1 MKRVVTG
8 HNEEGKSVF
17 VKISEPEHVV
27 NIPGMLWKE
36 LWATHPGCKVPV
48 DTSIEPTRNEKWKVF
63 PGPGGTTLRVID
75 FDPGQ
80 EADPASL
87 TNSDIMDKELPGLS
101 ESAEPDAPG
110 MHTTDTVDYGVV
122 LAGRLALELDDG
134 ESVDLEPGD
143 VVIQNGTRHA
153 WRIKEKCTVLWVIV
167 GAERL

>member
-36 LWATHPGCKVPV
+36 LWATYPGCQVPI
-48 DTSIEPTRNEKWKVF
+48 DTGVEPTKDEKWNVF

-75 FDPGQ
+75 FDPDQ
-80 EADPASL
+80 DADPASL
-87 TNSDIMDKELPGLS
+87 THSDIMEKELPGLS
-101 ESAEPDAPG
+101 ESAEPDTPG

-122 LAGRLALELDDG
+122 ISGRLALELDDG
-134 ESVDLEPGD
+134 ETVDLEPGD

-167 GAERL
+167 GAERI